1 MLFQTCMTYFL
12 QWDTKYYFLKN
23 ILAAFL
29 SIMKVNGDGCCLAPE
44 EQKKHHK
51 CIHMTESLLRPYDK
65 LLCSTEESHTGLE
78 RNTYRNLILHTH
90 ILTYQGKSNVKS
102 KAQSLYVV
110 RDFSACGNDHMS
122 IIARS
127 LAYIH
132 TCIFGHTPRTRC
144 KKSAGRKCW
153 CGREW
158 CQGAKTHTLLQL

>member
-1 MLFQTCMTYFL
+1 MINFC
-12 QWDTKYYFLKN
+12 
-23 ILAAFL
+23 
-29 SIMKVNGDGCCLAPE
+29 VP
-44 EQKKHHK
+44 QKKVIQVWK
-51 CIHMTESLLRPYDK
+51 EIHTEI
-65 LLCSTEESHTGLE
+65 
-78 RNTYRNLILHTH
+78 LILHTH